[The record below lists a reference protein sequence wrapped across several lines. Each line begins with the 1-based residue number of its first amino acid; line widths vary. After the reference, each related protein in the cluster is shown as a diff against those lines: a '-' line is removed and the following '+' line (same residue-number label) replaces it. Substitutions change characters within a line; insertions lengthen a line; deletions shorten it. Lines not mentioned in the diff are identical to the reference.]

1 MPRISPDDALELWR
15 RADLYS
21 LGERARKIRNQLH
34 DPEVVTYVVD
44 CNANY
49 SNVCA
54 ATCSFCAFYRREG
67 DAEAYSLSLDEID
80 RRVEALVS
88 VGGTQLLMQG
98 GLNPKWRITDF
109 EALFAHIKEKFP
121 TVDIHCLSPVE
132 IVFIAKLER
141 ITIREVLERLHQ
153 AGLDSLPGGGAE
165 ILVDRVRRELT
176 KGKATTDEWLEV
188 MRQAHRVG
196 MPTTATMM
204 FGHIETIQERIE
216 HLLRIRQ
223 LQDETRG
230 FTAFI
235 PWTYQP
241 GNTELGGREVGAF
254 EFLRTLALCRIFLDN
269 VPNVQTSWLTPGEK
283 IGQIG
288 LHFGANDMGGTL
300 LEEHVVH
307 ATGVS
312 RSITEERLMRLI
324 EDAGFRPQK
333 RNTYYIPV
341 PSDPLAATG

>member
-1 MPRISPDDALELWR
+1 MPRISPDDALALWR

-21 LGERARKIRNQLH
+21 LGERARKIRDEKS
-34 DPEVVTYVVD
+34 DPAVVTYVVD
-44 CNANY
+44 CNVNY

-54 ATCSFCAFYRREG
+54 ATCSFCAFYRRPG
-67 DAEAYSLSLDEID
+67 DPDAYSLSLPEID
-80 RRVEALVS
+80 RRIHALVA

-98 GLNPKWRITDF
+98 GLNPDWRLADF
-109 EALFAHIKEKFP
+109 ERLFSHIKKEFP

-132 IVFIAKLER
+132 IAFLARLER
-141 ITIREVLERLHQ
+141 LSIREVLERLKT

-165 ILVDRVRRELT
+165 ILVDRVRKELT
-176 KGKATTDEWLEV
+176 KGKAMTDEWLEV
-188 MRQAHRVG
+188 MRQAHRLG
-196 MPTTATMM
+196 MPSTATMM
-204 FGHIETIQERIE
+204 FGHIETIEERIE
-216 HLLRIRQ
+216 HLLRIRE
-223 LQDETRG
+223 LQDETGG

-254 EFLRTLALCRIFLDN
+254 EFLRTLALSRIFLDN
-269 VPNVQTSWLTPGEK
+269 FTNVQTSWLTPGEK

-288 LHFGANDMGGTL
+288 LFFGANDMGGTL

-312 RSITEERLMRLI
+312 RSITEERLIRLI
-324 EDAGFRPQK
+324 SDAGFRPQK
-333 RNTYYIPV
+333 RNTYYKHLP
-341 PSDPLAATG
+341 AAA